1 MLTKYCIHS
10 YRFLLFLLI
19 VFHDIIITRNYQI
32 MKLTRF
38 TLSSPF
44 ILWIIECLFSFV
56 KLWLIAGFQI
66 FTIR

>member
-1 MLTKYCIHS
+1 MLTKYFS

-19 VFHDIIITRNYQI
+19 VFHDSNIIITRNYQI